1 MIPRA
6 SEVVNAT
13 LGLGIENAS
22 LKVRQAPLSL
32 ISARVRCAGDER
44 ERDKRKSAYK
54 TLSLSLSSPLLI
66 VVIVVV
72 VVVVV
77 VIEKK

>member
-1 MIPRA
+1 MITRA

-22 LKVRQAPLSL
+22 LKVRHAPLSL

-54 TLSLSLSSPLLI
+54 TLSLSRLLFSSLLLLLLLLLLL
-66 VVIVVV
+66 
-72 VVVVV
+72 
-77 VIEKK
+77 